1 MYEKYRAQGHQM
13 IIAGWG
19 NDYPDPDNLAM
30 SHASY
35 RANQLAWRNAWYDD
49 YAATLCEWGQIEPNQ
64 DKREQIYKDL
74 TEYWFH
80 NGPFAMLYQTVEFW
94 GIRKEVKN
102 FEEAAFGYGMLFDF
116 TKVSK

>member
-1 MYEKYRAQGHQM
+1 
-13 IIAGWG
+13 
-19 NDYPDPDNLAM
+19 
-30 SHASY
+30 
-35 RANQLAWRNAWYDD
+35 
-49 YAATLCEWGQIEPNQ
+49 EWGQIEPNP

>member
-1 MYEKYRAQGHQM
+1 M
-13 IIAGWG
+13 IIAAVG
-19 NDYPDPDNLAM
+19 NDYPDPDNLQWLM
-30 SHASY
+30 QTTGQITSVEKCMVH
-35 RANQLAWRNAWYDD
+35 D
-49 YAATLCEWGQIEPNQ
+49 YAATLCEWGQIEPNP